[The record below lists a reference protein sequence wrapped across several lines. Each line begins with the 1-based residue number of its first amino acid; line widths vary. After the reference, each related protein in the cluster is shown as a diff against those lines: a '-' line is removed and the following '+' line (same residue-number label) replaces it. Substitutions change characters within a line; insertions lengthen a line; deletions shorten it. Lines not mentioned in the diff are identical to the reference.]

1 MMKKM
6 RRLTLNTVMVLLFAS
21 VHAQPQQMTLQD
33 VIATGLENNY
43 SIRIA
48 RKQEQISINN
58 FTRGH
63 AGFLPSLDVRGG
75 HSGSYR
81 TTDRTDFDGQES
93 SLRNIHNT
101 VTSAEVGLGWTLF
114 DGFRV
119 QTTYDKLGALKQM
132 GELSTRNSIESLVA
146 GITAEYYNLIQQQRL
161 LSNLK
166 FAVELSRERMRIDE
180 ERYLLGSG
188 SRLQLLQAE
197 VFLNADSSRMTRQ
210 EEVVRASRIKLNEL
224 MAKENL
230 RFNLQPAD
238 TIIPLNDILIYE
250 TLEASALE
258 NNVAMQ
264 MALKDVDISHYD
276 KKLARS
282 TAYPYVTLSSAY
294 SASHN
299 TFQSGMYSDQQT
311 YGMNYGVTVGINLFD
326 GFNQRRRMNNATIE
340 LENSRLRVDDLENS
354 LMADLI
360 ATYDVYLN
368 NLRLVEMESQNLSVA
383 YETLNIALERYRLG
397 DLAGLELR
405 EVQKNLLEA
414 EERLVSVQYQTKL
427 AEISL
432 LHISGR
438 IMEYL

>member
-1 MMKKM
+1 MMKMSLK
-6 RRLTLNTVMVLLFAS
+6 LTCNIILVLLVAGL
-21 VHAQPQQMTLQD
+21 HAQPQQMTLQE

-48 RKQEQISINN
+48 RKQEQVSINN
-58 FTRGH
+58 FTRGN
-63 AGFLPSLDVRGG
+63 AGFLPSLDVRAG

-101 VTSAEVGLGWTLF
+101 VTNAEIGLGWTLF

-132 GELSTRNSIESLVA
+132 GELNTRLSIENLVA
-146 GITAEYYNLIQQQRL
+146 SITAEYFNLIQQQRL
-161 LSNLK
+161 LNNLR

-180 ERYLLGSG
+180 ERFLLGSG

-238 TIIPLNDILIYE
+238 TIIPTKDILIYE
-250 TLEASALE
+250 TLEASAME
-258 NNVAMQ
+258 NNIHLQ
-264 MALKDVDISHYD
+264 MARQDIDISAYD
-276 KKLARS
+276 KRLARS
-282 TAYPYVTLSSAY
+282 TAYPYVHLSSAY
-294 SASHN
+294 SASQN
-299 TFQSGMYSDQQT
+299 TFQSGSFSDQQT
-311 YGMNYGVTVGINLFD
+311 YGMNYGVTVGLNLFD
-326 GFNQRRRMNNATIE
+326 GLNQRRRMDNATIA
-340 LENSRLRVDDLENS
+340 LDDSRLRLEDTENS

-383 YETLNIALERYRLG
+383 YETLDIALERYRLG
-397 DLAGLELR
+397 ELAGIELR

-414 EERLVSVQYQTKL
+414 EERLVSIQYQTKL

-432 LHISGR
+432 KHISGR
-438 IMEYL
+438 ILEYL